1 MQGQGVVIDSRRLF
15 VDFGALFTTMGSESM
30 RVFREKTL
38 KNKPMKKIF
47 AVTGA
52 TAFAYRRE
60 FGALL
65 KSAFNGRFASA
76 SLHDVLTSDLSTD
89 TVVLVTESDLSAL
102 ERFGDRVTPIHIDDA
117 GSYQRGFAD
126 IAATLFQLD
135 GGTIIGF
142 DGTASSGKGTL
153 SRMAAKYMD
162 GMAVD
167 TGLFYRYLAHE
178 AGTKKIL
185 PSSPEL
191 GKYLA
196 DIVSGY
202 RPFEDDGF
210 LRTPQVDESVA
221 IWGGVPIARKAVF
234 SLQMVAAY
242 SSGCKVICPEGRDI
256 TTEPFRKGRFK
267 MFVDAPIEL
276 RAQWRAGQNGRSVE
290 WNLEAL
296 KKRDHDDMNRK
307 VSPLYWDE
315 KNGVTRI
322 WNDKDP
328 DQAFQSVKDVIVP
341 QASRA

>member
-1 MQGQGVVIDSRRLF
+1 
-15 VDFGALFTTMGSESM
+15 
-30 RVFREKTL
+30 
-38 KNKPMKKIF
+38 MKKIF
-47 AVTGA
+47 AVKGA

-65 KSAFNGRFASA
+65 NRTFNGRFASN
-76 SLHDVLTSDLSTD
+76 SLHDVLTRDIATD
-89 TVVLVTESDLSAL
+89 TVVLVTDSDLPAL
-102 ERFGDRVTPIHIDDA
+102 ERFGDRVVPILIEDG

-142 DGTASSGKGTL
+142 DGTAGSGKGTL
-153 SRMAAKYMD
+153 SRMTAKYME
-162 GMAVD
+162 GIAVD

-178 AGTKKIL
+178 AETKKIF

-210 LRTPQVDESVA
+210 LRTPRVDEAVSL
-221 IWGGVPIARKAVF
+221 WGGVPIARKAVF
-234 SLQMVAAY
+234 NLQMVAAY

-256 TTEPFRKGRFK
+256 TTEPFRKGCFK

-276 RAQWRAGQNGRSVE
+276 RAQWRAVQNGKSVE

-307 VSPLYWDE
+307 VSPLFWDE

-322 WNDKDP
+322 SNDKDL
-328 DQAFQSVKDVIVP
+328 DQVFQNVKDVIVP